1 MLDPKLI
8 RRLARIMSGEG
19 VTELEIDDQ
28 QKGLRLSLK
37 RGVAEGAAP
46 QAGPV
51 VQLMG
56 GSAPLPA
63 AAGAPPAAAPAATP
77 SGGGGELPAG
87 TVSVESP
94 MVGTFYR
101 SPSPEAPPFV
111 EVGARIEEETT
122 VCILEAMKVMN
133 EIKAEMRGEIVEFL
147 VENGEPVEFG
157 QPLILV
163 KKV

>member
-1 MLDPKLI
+1 MIDPKLI

-28 QKGLRLSLK
+28 QKGLRLAIK
-37 RGVAEGAAP
+37 RGVASGVP

-56 GSAPLPA
+56 SSAPMPGA
-63 AAGAPPAAAPAATP
+63 APSGAPTPPAGSGVG
-77 SGGGGELPAG
+77 SGGALPPG
-87 TVSVESP
+87 TETIDSP

-101 SPSPEAPPFV
+101 APSPEASPFI
-111 EVGARIEEETT
+111 EVGSRVDEETT

-133 EIKAEMRGEIVEFL
+133 EIKAEMRGEVVQFL
-147 VENGEPVEFG
+147 VENGEPVEYG

-163 KKV
+163 KRI

>member
-37 RGVAEGAAP
+37 RGVAGGAAP
-46 QAGPV
+46 QGPV

-56 GSAPLPA
+56 GSAALPA
-63 AAGAPPAAAPAATP
+63 AGVAPAAAPADAAAA
-77 SGGGGELPAG
+77 GGRGELPAG
-87 TVSVESP
+87 TVSIESP

-101 SPSPEAPPFV
+101 SPSPEAPSFV
-111 EVGARIEEETT
+111 EVGARIDEETT